1 MPQARIDGDN
11 LALPFRLYQI
21 PVGSK
26 LARIDQFRIVID
38 FDPAGIADIDKDI
51 LVVRIDIFMG
61 AAPPSAFI
69 HYLGQHQNRLDRI
82 EELADIKRAES
93 GALAAGEKIRDMLS
107 RPPLRY
113 EPRAEIIASAAE
125 LADFDFRVSPP
136 KSTNRLLSERSVF
149 KDVNADNTFPL
160 SRRNSFV
167 PLGVPVQ
174 LRLRRE
180 ARTAIP
186 QDEKQ
191 QCRYFCSHRFR
202 AIQRRLL

>member
-1 MPQARIDGDN
+1 MVIEEQHGIVHAAQARIDGDN

-38 FDPAGIADIDKDI
+38 FDPAGITYIDKDI

-82 EELADIKRAES
+82 EEVADIKSAGSGHTAGGSRRHETGAERAP
-93 GALAAGEKIRDMLS
+93 LAGGENIPDLLPP
-107 RPPLRY
+107 PPLRY

-125 LADFDFRVSPP
+125 LAD
-136 KSTNRLLSERSVF
+136 
-149 KDVNADNTFPL
+149 
-160 SRRNSFV
+160 
-167 PLGVPVQ
+167 
-174 LRLRRE
+174 
-180 ARTAIP
+180 
-186 QDEKQ
+186 
-191 QCRYFCSHRFR
+191 
-202 AIQRRLL
+202 